1 MNLDNTENFNNVAI
15 DLHEGAFT
23 HGQTYV
29 ALSRATSIDGI
40 HLLREIK
47 QSDLIFDKNVFSF
60 LGQKLEK
67 KYIRELRKTN
77 NALKR
82 EEKNN
87 IAAEEIDSWTKKDD
101 NKLIALYKK
110 NIPEIALSKIFKK
123 EISEIRSRI
132 LKLTIH

>member
-1 MNLDNTENFNNVAI
+1 M
-15 DLHEGAFT
+15 HEGAFT

-67 KYIRELRKTN
+67 KYIRELRKTKN
-77 NALKR
+77 LST
-82 EEKNN
+82 EEMDN
-87 IAAEEIDSWTKKDD
+87 WTKKDD
-101 NKLIALYKK
+101 NKLISLYKK
-110 NIPEIALSKIFKK
+110 NVPEIALSKIFKK
-123 EISEIRSRI
+123 DISEIRSRI
-132 LKLTIH
+132 LKLREC